1 MKKEDVIAAGIS
13 EEVAAFV
20 LSKERNNRALNQE
33 GMEIGDKITIIG
45 VADKVSEFTGDDGG
59 VRKYV
64 DVMTTGDRNSISI
77 SRLVGTAK
85 RAKYFAPDRP
95 DTTIIAG
102 GYDEAKVLNLPR
114 HEADALMAVVGLK
127 GKTYQVVAIAEDCG
141 AYSQTYY
148 LFAEIN

>member
-33 GMEIGDKITIIG
+33 GMEIGDKITIVG

-85 RAKYFAPDRP
+85 RAKYFASDRP
-95 DTTIIAG
+95 DTTIIEG
-102 GYDEAKVLNLPR
+102 GYDPAKVLNLPR
-114 HEADALMAVVGLK
+114 HEADALMAVAGLK
-127 GKTYQVVAIAEDCG
+127 GHTYQVVAIAEDCG
-141 AYSQTYY
+141 TYSQTYY